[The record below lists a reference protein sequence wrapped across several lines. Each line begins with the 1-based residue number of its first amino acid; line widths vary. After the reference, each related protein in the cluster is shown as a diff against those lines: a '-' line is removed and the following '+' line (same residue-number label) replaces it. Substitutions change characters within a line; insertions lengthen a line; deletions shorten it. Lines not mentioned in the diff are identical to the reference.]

1 MKSFLSFSFKILLW
15 VLSPLSFLYQVLF
28 WIDRRRTKPRKLTN
42 CYVISV
48 GNLTVGGTGKTPFVQ
63 FLIRDLKNHFP
74 DFHFTILSRGYKARL
89 SLQGALVESNASPMD
104 VGDEPLLHKQTF
116 PDVQVIIG
124 SDRFQSYQTFNQ
136 YKSSKHVVI
145 LDDGFQHH
153 KLYRDFEIVLLDA
166 NHLLGNG
173 FTLPLGSLRETRQ
186 ALLRAHAVVFTKWNE
201 ENAEKVDKFE
211 SNLDGDFKRI
221 PRYHS
226 KFTPE
231 LDAKQESADM
241 IRSYFLVTGVGNP
254 ESVMKSAK
262 QLLGSK
268 VIAYKYFSDH
278 YSFQEKDMHAII
290 ADLPSSTALL
300 LTEKDWVKVSIL
312 TNFLN
317 EAKEKRI
324 SIFLIKIKLE
334 MEELQ
339 QFNDVIV
346 SRVSSYV
353 KENALD

>member
-1 MKSFLSFSFKILLW
+1 
-15 VLSPLSFLYQVLF
+15 
-28 WIDRRRTKPRKLTN
+28 
-42 CYVISV
+42 
-48 GNLTVGGTGKTPFVQ
+48 
-63 FLIRDLKNHFP
+63 
-74 DFHFTILSRGYKARL
+74 
-89 SLQGALVESNASPMD
+89 MD

-166 NHLLGNG
+166 NHPLGNG

-211 SNLDGDFKRI
+211 SSLDGDFKRI

-254 ESVMKSAK
+254 DSVMKSAK

-290 ADLPSSTALL
+290 AELPSSTALL
-300 LTEKDWVKVSIL
+300 LTEKDWVKVSVL